1 MKKEVGDMK
10 YQNKLIDMFDQ
21 RKLEISYDIFVGY
34 FEDQNFI
41 PSLFSDEDYLINDV
55 GDLNSITI
63 KN

>member
-41 PSLFSDEDYLINDV
+41 PSLFSDEDYFINDV
-55 GDLNSITI
+55 GD
-63 KN
+63 